1 MIDKA
6 VAKLNAEMQKEPDNR
21 YLEILGHYAIDRC
34 DQALASKL
42 TGGRTLKGAMEA
54 VVKRAKAARA
64 GSVAVLT
71 PTQVFG
77 EVDKYFGLSPDTDA
91 QWRAMGLPAAA
102 SGQAEPQPSGGDIDP
117 LDFL

>member
-6 VAKLNAEMQKEPDNR
+6 IAKLNAEMQKEPDNR
-21 YLEILGHYAIDRC
+21 YLEILGHYVIDRC
-34 DQALASKL
+34 DQALAGKI

-71 PTQVFG
+71 PAQVFG
-77 EVDKYFGLSPDTDA
+77 EVDQYFGLPTDTAA

-102 SGQAEPQPSGGDIDP
+102 PAAEQSRPSGGDIDP